1 MLVMIDPLVVCK
13 DLFPGG
19 WRALLS
25 SSRFWLMA
33 AVLLAVILT
42 IVIIWLLLPR
52 DHFPFTKRKLLT
64 DREESFYRILEPV
77 CQKNG
82 WMILM
87 KLRLADLVEVKTKDI
102 RKNDY
107 MRYFNRIK
115 AKHTD
120 FVLIDP
126 QSLDIL
132 CGIELDDPSHE
143 RADRIE
149 RDQFVDRVYQAASIP
164 LLHVWMPIEE
174 DRLEELLLEQID
186 PIEIERPEDQD
197 LARE

>member
-1 MLVMIDPLVVCK
+1 MPISVDRAAVLLE
-13 DLFPGG
+13 LFPGG
-19 WRALLS
+19 LSELLS
-25 SSRFWLMA
+25 SSRFWLMV
-33 AVLLAVILT
+33 AVLLAVIL
-42 IVIIWLLLPR
+42 IIAALSFLSTR
-52 DHFPFTKRKLLT
+52 SKFPFAKRKLLT
-64 DREESFYRILEPV
+64 DREESFYRILRPI

-82 WMILM
+82 WMILV
-87 KLRLADLVEVKTKDI
+87 KLRLADLVEVKNDEI

-126 QSLDIL
+126 DSLDIL

-149 RDQFVDRVYQAASIP
+149 RDQFVDNVYQAASIP
-164 LLHVWMPIEE
+164 LLHVWMPIVG
-174 DRLEELLLEQID
+174 DRLEELLLEEID
-186 PIEIERPEDQD
+186 PIDIQRDRDPA
-197 LARE
+197 ARE